1 MNCQSG
7 IARPLLYQEVIAALY
22 QMIDR
27 DQIPPGGKLPS
38 ERDLMER
45 LSVSRNVLREA
56 FHVLELRGVIIS
68 RQGKG
73 RFLRSLP
80 QSLPLDGG
88 QGGQI
93 AKSLERRS
101 LLEAYE
107 VRQVLEV
114 KAVELIIRN
123 ASARDLEDL
132 EAAYEKMLER
142 FRQTGITA
150 GEFELHRLYAQKT
163 GSLFMEQTLNS
174 VLSSILDMMHTT
186 FYDVMAT
193 HQTQREAQQHREILD
208 AIQAGNVDWAK
219 RAMYDHLQES
229 IDLL

>member
-1 MNCQSG
+1 MKSQSG
-7 IARPLLYQEVIAALY
+7 ITRPLLYQEVITALY
-22 QMIDR
+22 RIIDQ
-27 DQIPPGGKLPS
+27 DQICPGMKLPS
-38 ERDLMER
+38 ERELMER
-45 LSVSRNVLREA
+45 LGISRNVLREA

-80 QSLPLDGG
+80 QGSSLDGRET
-88 QGGQI
+88 QI
-93 AKSLERRS
+93 AKSLEQRS

-114 KAVELIIRN
+114 KAVELIVRN
-123 ASARDLEDL
+123 ASSKDLEDL
-132 EAAYEKMLER
+132 EAAYQKMLER
-142 FRQTGITA
+142 FVQTGITA

-186 FYDVMAT
+186 FYDIMTT
-193 HQTQREAQQHREILD
+193 HQTEREARQHRAILD
-208 AIQAGNVDWAK
+208 AIQARDAAQAK
-219 RAMYDHLQES
+219 QAMHDHIQES

>member
-1 MNCQSG
+1 MNSQSG
-7 IARPLLYQEVIAALY
+7 IARPLLYQEVITALY

-27 DQIPPGGKLPS
+27 DQISPGGKLPS
-38 ERDLMER
+38 ERELMER

-56 FHVLELRGVIIS
+56 FHVLELRGVIVS

-80 QSLPLDGG
+80 QRLPVDGRE
-88 QGGQI
+88 GQI
-93 AKSLERRS
+93 AMTLERRS

-123 ASARDLEDL
+123 ASAKDLKDL

-142 FRQTGITA
+142 FRLTGVTA

-174 VLSSILDMMHTT
+174 VLSSVLDMMHTT
-186 FYDVMAT
+186 FHDVMAT

-208 AIQAGNVDWAK
+208 AIQAKDVVRAK
-219 RAMYDHLQES
+219 QAMHDHLQES
-229 IDLL
+229 IELL

>member
-1 MNCQSG
+1 MNSQLG
-7 IARPLLYQEVIAALY
+7 IVRPLLYQEVIAALY
-22 QMIDR
+22 QMIDC
-27 DQIPPGGKLPS
+27 DQISPGEKLPS
-38 ERDLMER
+38 ERELMER

-56 FHVLELRGVIIS
+56 FHVLELRGIIIS

-80 QSLPLDGG
+80 RSSSQDG
-88 QGGQI
+88 QEGQI
-93 AKSLERRS
+93 AMSLERRS

-123 ASARDLEDL
+123 ASVEDLEDL
-132 EAAYEKMLER
+132 EAAYKKMLER
-142 FRQTGITA
+142 FQRTGITA

-186 FYDVMAT
+186 FHDVMAT
-193 HQTQREAQQHREILD
+193 HRTQREAQQHREILD
-208 AIQAGNVDWAK
+208 AIRAKNVAWAK
-219 RAMYDHLQES
+219 QAMYNHLQES